1 VDLAVWIDRLILTDE
16 FLRQQWPSPDWG
28 RSSSSTISVCFSH
41 SSSIVMGLVYS
52 SFKEIRQEGPVSL
65 PSCLYFPPKGV
76 AGLLI
81 KINTQV
87 EKALHVVFFH
97 PGPGS

>member
-52 SFKEIRQEGPVSL
+52 PFKEIRQEG
-65 PSCLYFPPKGV
+65 
-76 AGLLI
+76 AGELAELLVLSSQRSGRAFN
-81 KINTQV
+81 KN
-87 EKALHVVFFH
+87 
-97 PGPGS
+97 